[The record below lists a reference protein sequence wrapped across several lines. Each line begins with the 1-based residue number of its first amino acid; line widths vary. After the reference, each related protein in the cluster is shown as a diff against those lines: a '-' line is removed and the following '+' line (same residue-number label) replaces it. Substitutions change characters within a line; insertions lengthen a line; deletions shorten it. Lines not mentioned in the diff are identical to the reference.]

1 MKEVHTLEK
10 PAHIDDMGRFFFVVS
25 IVVAALMALLFFP
38 IYLET
43 DAHYD
48 VNRRKFAFA
57 VYANKIFRLLGGYV
71 ATYSGGLALHIS
83 SDKAI
88 LLPYKELDRE
98 RKRVSIIRTF
108 RLKSLCITMETGA
121 EYLMQISILQEV
133 FQWIFLIM
141 GGKKEK
147 LERNLWLTDGDV
159 LRISV
164 TFVIRLNLYMIV
176 RNFLRFLKEKI
187 KVLCQT
193 KMKKS
198 II

>member
-1 MKEVHTLEK
+1 MKK
-10 PAHIDDMGRFFFVVS
+10 PAHIDDMGRFFFIFSIIAVS
-25 IVVAALMALLFFP
+25 LLILLFFP

-48 VNRRKFAFA
+48 VNRRKFAFV
-57 VYANKIFRLLGGYV
+57 VYANKILRLLGGYV
-71 ATYSGGLALHIS
+71 ATYNGGLALHIS

-108 RLKSLCITMETGA
+108 RLKSLCITTETGP
-121 EYLMQISILQEV
+121 EYLMQIAAAQEA

-141 GGKKEK
+141 GGKQEK

-176 RNFLRFLKEKI
+176 RNFIRFMKEKI

-193 KMKKS
+193 KIKKS
-198 II
+198 TT

>member
-1 MKEVHTLEK
+1 MEK
-10 PAHIDDMGRFFFVVS
+10 PAHIDDMGRFFFVV
-25 IVVAALMALLFFP
+25 LMITIILIFLFFP

-43 DAHYD
+43 NAHYD
-48 VNRRKFAFA
+48 MNRRKFAF
-57 VYANKIFRLLGGYV
+57 VIYANKIIRLFGGYV
-71 ATYSGGLALHIS
+71 ATYSGGLALHTS
-83 SDKAI
+83 KDKAI
-88 LLPYKELDRE
+88 LLPYSELNKE

-121 EYLMQISILQEV
+121 EYFMQIAVLQEI
-133 FQWIFLIM
+133 FQWVFLIM
-141 GGKKEK
+141 GGKREK

-176 RNFLRFLKEKI
+176 RNFIRFLKEKI

-193 KMKKS
+193 KIKRLT
-198 II
+198 I